1 MSIKAVAVGSPIWFK
16 PEGQAE
22 GETPAEFKLR
32 PLTQPE
38 YLEVINDHY
47 DPERKRFTGKGIM
60 AAVRYGLLD
69 WRGYVD
75 SDGKEQKFT
84 RGAVNEVP
92 FDVLTDIGIKVI
104 EITQNSEEE
113 RKN

>member
-1 MSIKAVAVGSPIWFK
+1 MSIKAVVVASAIWFK
-16 PEGQAE
+16 PEGQDEAS
-22 GETPAEFKLR
+22 PAEFKIR

-47 DPERKRFTGKGIM
+47 DPERKRFTAKGII

-69 WRGYVD
+69 WRGYLGAD
-75 SDGKEQKFT
+75 SKELRFN
-84 RGAVNEVP
+84 RGAINEMP
-92 FDVLTDIGIKVI
+92 YDVLTDIGIKVI
-104 EITQNSEEE
+104 DMTQNTEEE